1 MRQRDLTP
9 PNSNGYRRNV
19 KEKIKLTKIKT
30 RNYERETPIRAKK
43 IKTLRSTRG
52 INAVSLWPSLVFRVR
67 QQLTKTIP
75 TGDLRRGKKSRFFSA
90 DRSRRSFHH
99 LLARLKR
106 VSPDCRWGRRKL
118 SWQLTNSKRIHYVCR
133 VDDINAQL
141 NVCCRYTV
149 PGL

>member
-67 QQLTKTIP
+67 QQLTKPFRQVIWGGGKNHVSFPP
-75 TGDLRRGKKSRFFSA
+75 TVHVG
-90 DRSRRSFHH
+90 RSITFLHV
-99 LLARLKR
+99 LNVCLPTVGGAAETFMT
-106 VSPDCRWGRRKL
+106 
-118 SWQLTNSKRIHYVCR
+118 TNKFERIHYVCR